1 MIDRRTLGLPLKC
14 PKCAPTR
21 RYFGLLKG
29 EQTPTK
35 LVKLSGSDACPN
47 CKTRLIPAQTA

>member
-1 MIDRRTLGLPLKC
+1 MDKRTLGLPMKC
-14 PKCAPTR
+14 PKCPER

-35 LVKLSGSDACPN
+35 MVKLSGSDTCPN
-47 CKTRLIPAQTA
+47 CKTRLIPTIERSA